1 MKSNEIEKLKKSS
14 KLILIPKSPKGDLK
28 LALSGPKVN
37 FKIEQQPTSIKKIS
51 RSIKLRGQS
60 EKKLPLK

>member
-37 FKIEQQPTSIKKIS
+37 FKIE
-51 RSIKLRGQS
+51 
-60 EKKLPLK
+60 